1 MQILV
6 CENQPAI
13 RKLIR
18 RVAPPGYT
26 VLEADSGDTCLELLT
41 TRRADVLVLDLTL
54 PSVSGLKILEERSRD
69 AALTA
74 IPAIVISGRHEPE
87 LREAAL
93 AAGADGFVTKPFS
106 PLELMT
112 LLEAVVLRRS
122 GGELT
127 AEERRNVEN
136 ELLYRRANEAIEHA
150 AASSPP
156 LETPAELPLY
166 FHCECAQRCE
176 AEIRLTRAE
185 YEHVRSD
192 AAWFALAPGHEDAA
206 LEAVAE
212 RHERYLV
219 IAKTRAEGI
228 DLAVAD
234 DPRADPR

>member
-41 TRRADVLVLDLTL
+41 TRSADVLVLDLTL
-54 PSVSGLKILEERSRD
+54 PSVSGLKILEERRRD
-69 AALTA
+69 AALTS

-112 LLEAVVLRRS
+112 LLEAVVLRQA

-136 ELLYRRANEAIEHA
+136 ELLYRRANEAIERA

-156 LETPAELPLY
+156 LGTPAELLLY

-176 AEIRLTRAE
+176 TEIRLTRAE

-192 AAWFALAPGHEDAA
+192 PAWFALAPGHEDAA

-219 IAKTRAEGI
+219 VAKTRAEGI

-234 DPRADPR
+234 DPRA

>member
-18 RVAPPGYT
+18 KVAPPGYT

-41 TRRADVLVLDLTL
+41 AQSADVLVLDLTL
-54 PSVSGLKILEERSRD
+54 PTVSGLKILEERSRD
-69 AALTA
+69 PALTS

-93 AAGADGFVTKPFS
+93 AAGADRFVTKPFS

-112 LLEAVVLRRS
+112 LLEAVALRRS

-127 AEERRNVEN
+127 AAERRDVEN
-136 ELLYRRANEAIEHA
+136 ELLYRRANEAIERA
-150 AASSPP
+150 AGSSP

-166 FHCECAQRCE
+166 FHCECAMRCE
-176 AEIRLTRAE
+176 TEVRLTRAE

-192 AAWFALAPGHEDAA
+192 AAWFVLTPGHEDAEFETVVERNERF
-206 LEAVAE
+206 LVA
-212 RHERYLV
+212 
-219 IAKTRAEGI
+219 AKTKAEGI
-228 DLAVAD
+228 DLTVAD
-234 DPRADPR
+234 DPPSDPR